1 MNIIIV
7 IGLALLA
14 FVVVVAIF
22 YVIARVL
29 GGPDGS
35 IEDRLDQ
42 FVSREVEERPTDDQA
57 ERAPSVFTRS
67 IDEAVAGR
75 GFAQNI
81 STQLARAD
89 LRLTPGEYIILTIT
103 SILST
108 GLIAYVVMHRN
119 PILTL
124 GGLVLGFFLPRFY
137 VKFRQAKRL
146 RDFNNQLGDAINL
159 LANGLRSGY
168 SLLQAMDALAR
179 EMPPPIAD
187 EFQRVVREI
196 GLGLSNERAMN
207 NMLRRIPSDD
217 LDLMITAINV
227 QHEVGGNLAEILEVM
242 ITAINVQHE
251 VGGNLAEILEVI
263 SHTIRERIRIKGEIR
278 VLTSQQML
286 SGYVISFLPIGL
298 GFILYAMNPDYM
310 GAMFQEPCGWAM
322 IAVGVISTTIGFIA
336 IRKIVNIE
344 V

>member
-1 MNIIIV
+1 MSMIAVVGIAI
-7 IGLALLA
+7 LA
-14 FVVVVAIF
+14 FGVVMGIF
-22 YVIARVL
+22 FVIARLL
-29 GGPDGS
+29 GGSDS
-35 IEDRLDQ
+35 AIEERLDQ
-42 FVSREVEERPTDDQA
+42 FVSREVDGKPSAVER
-57 ERAPSVFTRS
+57 ERTPSVLTQS
-67 IDEAVAGR
+67 LDEAVAGR
-75 GFAQNI
+75 GFAENI
-81 STQLARAD
+81 RTQLARAN
-89 LRLTPGEYIILTIT
+89 LKLTPGEYLILTVT
-103 SILST
+103 SILGT
-108 GLIAYVVMHRN
+108 ALITYVVMHQN
-119 PILTL
+119 LILTF

-146 RDFNNQLGDAINL
+146 KDFNSQLGDAINL

-168 SLLQAMDALAR
+168 SLLQAMEAVAH
-179 EMPPPIAD
+179 EMPPPISE

-227 QHEVGGNLAEILEVM
+227 QHEVGGNLAEILE
-242 ITAINVQHE
+242 T
-251 VGGNLAEILEVI
+251 I

-278 VLTSQQML
+278 VLTAQGMI

-298 GFILYAMNPDYM
+298 GLILYAMNPDYI
-310 GAMFQEPCGWAM
+310 GAMFKEPCGWAM
-322 IAVGVISTTIGFIA
+322 IAVGTISAIIGFIA

>member
-1 MNIIIV
+1 MDIVV
-7 IGLALLA
+7 IGAALLA
-14 FVVVVAIF
+14 FIVVAGVF
-22 YVIARVL
+22 YIIARYL
-29 GGPDGS
+29 GGPDSS
-35 IEDRLDQ
+35 IENRLDQ
-42 FVSREVEERPTDDQA
+42 FVAREVEQRPPEDRA
-57 ERAPSVFTRS
+57 ERTPSAFTRGL
-67 IDEAVAGR
+67 DEAVAGR
-75 GFAQNI
+75 SFAQNI
-81 STQLARAD
+81 RTQLARAA
-89 LRLTPGEYIILTIT
+89 LKITPGEYIIITIT
-103 SILST
+103 SILGT

-137 VKFRQAKRL
+137 VKYRQAKRL
-146 RDFNNQLGDAINL
+146 RDFSNQLGDAINL

-168 SLLQAMDALAR
+168 SLLQAMDAVAG
-179 EMPPPIAD
+179 EMPPPISE

-217 LDLMITAINV
+217 LDLMITAVNV
-227 QHEVGGNLAEILEVM
+227 QHEVGGNLAEILE
-242 ITAINVQHE
+242 T
-251 VGGNLAEILEVI
+251 I

-286 SGYVISFLPIGL
+286 SGYVVSFLPIGL
-298 GFILYAMNPDYM
+298 GLLLYAMNPNYM
-310 GAMFQEPCGWAM
+310 GAMFQEPCGMIM
-322 IAVGVISTTIGFIA
+322 IAVGVISMTIGFIA

>member
-103 SILST
+103 S
-108 GLIAYVVMHRN
+108 
-119 PILTL
+119 
-124 GGLVLGFFLPRFY
+124 
-137 VKFRQAKRL
+137 
-146 RDFNNQLGDAINL
+146 GDAINL

-187 EFQRVVREI
+187 EFRRVVREI

-217 LDLMITAINV
+217 LDL
-227 QHEVGGNLAEILEVM
+227 M

>member
-1 MNIIIV
+1 MNIIVV

-103 SILST
+103 SVLGT
-108 GLIAYVVMHRN
+108 GIIAYVVMHRN

-146 RDFNNQLGDAINL
+146 RDFNNQLSDAINL

-217 LDLMITAINV
+217 LDLLITAINV
-227 QHEVGGNLAEILEVM
+227 QY
-242 ITAINVQHE
+242 E

-322 IAVGVISTTIGFIA
+322 IAVGAISTTIGFIA

>member
-1 MNIIIV
+1 MNIIV
-7 IGLALLA
+7 AIGLALLA

-57 ERAPSVFTRS
+57 ERTPSVFTRS

-103 SILST
+103 SVLGT

-227 QHEVGGNLAEILEVM
+227 QHEVGGNLAEILEV
-242 ITAINVQHE
+242 
-251 VGGNLAEILEVI
+251 I

-298 GFILYAMNPDYM
+298 GFILYAMNPEYM

-322 IAVGVISTTIGFIA
+322 IAVGAISTTIGFIA

>member
-1 MNIIIV
+1 MSPIVV
-7 IGLALLA
+7 IGLAMLA
-14 FVVVVAIF
+14 FVVVMGIF
-22 YVIARVL
+22 FVIARVL
-29 GGPDGS
+29 GGPDGA
-35 IEDRLDQ
+35 IEERLDQ
-42 FVSREVEERPTDDQA
+42 FVSREIDKEPEAGKAERTPSAFSKSIDQA
-57 ERAPSVFTRS
+57 VS
-67 IDEAVAGR
+67 GR

-81 STQLARAD
+81 STELARAN
-89 LRLTPGEYIILTIT
+89 LKITVGEYIILVIT
-103 SILST
+103 SILGTS
-108 GLIAYVVMHRN
+108 LIAYVVMHRN

-137 VKFRQAKRL
+137 VKYRQSKRL
-146 RDFNNQLGDAINL
+146 KEFNSQLGDAINL

-168 SLLQAMDALAR
+168 SLLQAMDAVAR
-179 EMPPPIAD
+179 EMPPPMSE

-227 QHEVGGNLAEILEVM
+227 QHEVGGNLAEILE
-242 ITAINVQHE
+242 T
-251 VGGNLAEILEVI
+251 I

-278 VLTSQQML
+278 VLTAQGMI
-286 SGYVISFLPIGL
+286 SGYVISFLPVGL
-298 GFILYAMNPDYM
+298 GLILFAMNPDYM

-322 IAVGVISTTIGFIA
+322 IAAGIITTTIGYIA

>member
-103 SILST
+103 SVLGT

-119 PILTL
+119 PILIL

-227 QHEVGGNLAEILEVM
+227 QHEVGGNLAEILEV
-242 ITAINVQHE
+242 
-251 VGGNLAEILEVI
+251 I

>member
-1 MNIIIV
+1 MDFILVLGIAA
-7 IGLALLA
+7 LAF
-14 FVVVVAIF
+14 FVVVGIF
-22 YVIARVL
+22 YVIARIV
-29 GGPDGS
+29 GGPDSS
-35 IEDRLDQ
+35 IEERLDQ
-42 FVSREVEERPTDDQA
+42 FVSREIEDRPSDDQG
-57 ERAPSVFTRS
+57 ERAPSGITKS
-67 IDEAVAGR
+67 LDDAVAGR
-75 GFAQNI
+75 GFGQNI

-89 LRLTPGEYIILTIT
+89 LKITPGEYIVLTIT
-103 SILST
+103 SILGT
-108 GLIAYVVMHRN
+108 GLITYVVMHRN
-119 PILTL
+119 LILTL

-137 VKFRQAKRL
+137 VKYRQAKRL

-168 SLLQAMDALAR
+168 SLLQAMDAVAN
-179 EMPPPIAD
+179 EMPPPISE

-227 QHEVGGNLAEILEVM
+227 QHEVGGNLAEILEV
-242 ITAINVQHE
+242 
-251 VGGNLAEILEVI
+251 I

-286 SGYVISFLPIGL
+286 SGYIVSFLPIGL
-298 GFILYAMNPDYM
+298 GLLLYLMNPDYM

-322 IAVGVISTTIGFIA
+322 IAVGVISMAVGFVI